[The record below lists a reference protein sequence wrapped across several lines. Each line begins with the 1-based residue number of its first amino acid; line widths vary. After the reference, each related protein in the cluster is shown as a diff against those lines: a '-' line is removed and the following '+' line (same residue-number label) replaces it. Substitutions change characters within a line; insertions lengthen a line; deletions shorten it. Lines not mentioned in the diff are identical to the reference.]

1 MRYSITWGTA
11 PAIEIDIDDDTLAT
25 RALETLTAG
34 AMTNNTPT
42 TATAALAAEVLE
54 HNPHLRAALISA
66 LTTGHVTTERVT

>member
-54 HNPHLRAALISA
+54 RNPHLRAALISA
-66 LTTGHVTTERVT
+66 LTTGHVTAERVS